1 MMGRSWR
8 PTAPRALPAA
18 AVGALGLVDLTVG
31 MVVPRSA
38 PLLFW
43 PLTSL
48 RGTMAALA
56 CGLAL
61 LLLARGL
68 SRGLRAAW
76 ALTLVLLVLAALA
89 AAVDHG
95 DRAVLALLPAA
106 ALWLHRRAFTPPARA
121 TP

>member
-18 AVGALGLVDLTVG
+18 AVGALGLVDLAVG
-31 MVVPRSA
+31 VVVPRSA

-48 RGTMAALA
+48 RGAMAAMA

-76 ALTLVLLVLAALA
+76 GLAIALLVLAALA
-89 AAVDHG
+89 PPGAHD
-95 DRAVLALLPAA
+95 DRALPA
-106 ALWLHRRAFTPPARA
+106 LVP
-121 TP
+121 